1 MRAATL
7 SVYLCPFYVL
17 TPHGSDTHRVSRL
30 RVGHGST
37 MTGTRRF
44 TGFLLLQN
52 MLLKEF
58 IREGLASRSLGP
70 EEARRLSRL
79 EAINAMELARWEK
92 DLLGGGSGSSPGS
105 SRERV

>member
-1 MRAATL
+1 MLLKLPDQHRHPQL
-7 SVYLCPFYVL
+7 FYA
-17 TPHGSDTHRVSRL
+17 P
-30 RVGHGST
+30 
-37 MTGTRRF
+37 
-44 TGFLLLQN
+44 LLLQN